1 MVEIIPYHESWPAE
15 FQALAVIL
23 RQGLGA
29 LALRIDHIGSTA
41 VPGLP
46 AKDVI
51 DMQITVAALEARV
64 ISAMTAL
71 GYTQPAGI

>member
-1 MVEIIPYHESWPAE
+1 MARLNFKRSPSLR
-15 FQALAVIL
+15 QAL
-23 RQGLGA
+23 GG

-51 DMQITVAALEARV
+51 DIQITVAALDAPV
-64 ISAMTAL
+64 IR
-71 GYTQPAGI
+71 P